1 MSNLPFILS
10 PRRMCTSEIFKDASR
25 SEISKIS
32 KEKMT
37 GERSDYNEIKR
48 RSDAVTLELCLDSEQ
63 NDE

>member
-1 MSNLPFILS
+1 
-10 PRRMCTSEIFKDASR
+10 MCTSEIFKDASR